1 MKMKRYT
8 AILNNGKGHIHR
20 TDDSYSSK
28 KHYAHDCRANS
39 YKVTAILTDEE
50 IDHIKE
56 HRWLSGL
63 RYSDLVIDFV
73 LQCL

>member
-1 MKMKRYT
+1 MKRYT

-20 TDDSYSSK
+20 TDDSYNSK
-28 KHYAHDCRANS
+28 QGYAHDCRANG
-39 YKVTAILTDEE
+39 YKVTAILTDAE
-50 IDHIKE
+50 IEHIKE
-56 HRWLSGL
+56 HRWLSGT